1 MLTGRLGV
9 HVFCPA
15 PDETVRSSA
24 SRSLSGRARVASRT
38 PPTADVVSG
47 LVQSRG
53 EQPAGRARTEVADFL
68 RGHGG
73 STPHCWVVRLDCPGV

>member
-24 SRSLSGRARVASRT
+24 SRSLSGRALVASRT

-53 EQPAGRARTEVADFL
+53 EQPAGRARTEVADF
-68 RGHGG
+68 RGSRLDPPLLGR
-73 STPHCWVVRLDCPGV
+73 VRLDCLGV